1 MDIHELANIFPMLG
15 DEELKELCA
24 DIEKNGLAEPIT
36 VYEVKILDGR
46 NRWTACQKLGI
57 EPKTIEYTGNDPLAF
72 VLSKNLHRR
81 HLTTS
86 QRAMIAEKLAT
97 IQRGGD
103 RKSGKI
109 KGQNCPLISQSE
121 AAKQLNVSGGAIKKA
136 RKVRTKA
143 VPEVAKA
150 VETGKLPVSAA
161 AKLADAP
168 PEEQREAIARV
179 ERGEKRPTAKSP
191 PKRKTIA
198 EERNDEDDHIKV
210 EKKWSEHVNAM
221 MAWWDTMPKA
231 YEQLTGGE
239 EMTGCMQIPVPF
251 HHNVLMAM
259 FRQMCDEAGDA
270 GEELRQ
276 NFIAE
281 VKLLA
286 ERIDELND

>member
-1 MDIHELANIFPMLG
+1 MLNTS
-15 DEELKELCA
+15 ERSVSRA
-24 DIEKNGLAEPIT
+24 
-36 VYEVKILDGR
+36 
-46 NRWTACQKLGI
+46 
-57 EPKTIEYTGNDPLAF
+57 
-72 VLSKNLHRR
+72 SKV
-81 HLTTS
+81 
-86 QRAMIAEKLAT
+86 Q
-97 IQRGGD
+97 
-103 RKSGKI
+103 KSG
-109 KGQNCPLISQSE
+109 
-121 AAKQLNVSGGAIKKA
+121 
-136 RKVRTKA
+136 

-168 PEEQREAIARV
+168 PEEQREAVKRV
-179 ERGEKRPTAKSP
+179 ERGEKHPAAKSP

-221 MAWWDTMPKA
+221 MAWWDTMPEA

-239 EMTGCMQIPVPF
+239 EMTGCLQIPVPF

-259 FRQMCDEAGDA
+259 FRKMCDDAGDT
-270 GEELRQ
+270 GEALRDRL
-276 NFIAE
+276 IAE